1 MPTAMG
7 PIELDTTLH
16 DLYKLDNED
25 GPDHTLVYA
34 IPAAKCQMK
43 KSIPMNSKYA
53 YQGPQCLDINA
64 DIQARASLCAGPQ
77 SHAFA
82 AGKMP
87 LVLFDVDSGEYEGY
101 PENEQIEGLRNN
113 VEGVFSEITPEQQP
127 NITFVDKP
135 DNITVAAGHKA
146 GVLHPMDCL
155 QHLPG
160 VITPDLHYELL
171 SKRTLVTS
179 GIPSAKSEI
188 IDTTMTPD
196 RLHDSAA
203 LDAEVERMMKP
214 VSSAIAPFVVKM
226 PQALAGQGVW
236 VCKNEDEQ
244 AEAVETL
251 VPEVKKMLLQMT
263 EENKHLVP
271 ANLVIQEMIQGSA
284 VCLSLFITKAGR
296 PVFTSCTEQHFDSRG
311 QWGGGFLDYRQQD
324 KLAEHYSPIAAH
336 IAKFLH
342 EKGYYGPVGADI
354 MTDMDGAQLCI
365 DLNVRASGS
374 YALGFLRKHF
384 STKRNLHDVAI
395 LYPLALKGSRE
406 KFQSNFAK
414 ELEEGK
420 MVICGWAEGRAGPQ
434 NQFKYSIC
442 SIVFG
447 GENPTALRELID
459 KVSEHKVV
467 K

>member
-1 MPTAMG
+1 MG

-43 KSIPMNSKYA
+43 KSVPMNKKYA
-53 YQGPQCLDINA
+53 YQGPQCLDIDA
-64 DIQARASLCAGPQ
+64 DVQARASICAGPQ

-87 LVLFDVDSGEYEGY
+87 LVLFDVDSNEYEGY
-101 PENEQIEGLRNN
+101 PENEQIDGLRSN
-113 VEGVFSEITPEQQP
+113 VSKVFGEIAPEQQP
-127 NITFVDKP
+127 NISFVDKP
-135 DNITVAAGHKA
+135 DDIPVAAGHKA

-160 VITPDLHYELL
+160 VISPDLHYELL

-179 GIPSAKSEI
+179 GIPTAKSEI
-188 IDTTMTPD
+188 VDTQITPAQLQD
-196 RLHDSAA
+196 EKVV
-203 LDAEVERMMKP
+203 DADAQRMMKP
-214 VSSAIAPFVVKM
+214 VIDAIAPFVVKM

-236 VCKNEDEQ
+236 VVKNEEEQ
-244 AEAVETL
+244 ADAVKVL
-251 VPEVKKMLLQMT
+251 LPEVKKMLHQMT
-263 EENKHLVP
+263 EENKHLCP

-296 PVFTSCTEQHFDSRG
+296 PVFTCCTEQYFDSRG

-324 KLAEHYSPIAAH
+324 KLADHYSGIASH

-354 MTDMDGAQLCI
+354 MTDLDGTQLCI

-374 YALGFLRKHF
+374 YSLGFLRNHF
-384 STKRNLHDVAI
+384 STKRNFHDVAL
-395 LYPLALKGSRE
+395 LYPLALKGPLS
-406 KFQSNFAK
+406 KFQNNFAK

-420 MVICGWAEGRAGPQ
+420 MVICGWAEGRAGPGK
-434 NQFKYSIC
+434 QFKYSIC

-459 KVSEHKVV
+459 RVSEHKVV